1 MKAHII
7 AITNQK
13 GGVGKTT
20 TAINLAA
27 ALGRL
32 GKKILLLDFDP
43 QANSTSGIGIKQSD
57 INKDIFDVLINDCN
71 IIHAV
76 HTSTTT
82 NVDVIPST
90 INLAGADLY
99 LMKKNLD
106 KKSILKH
113 KLEPLHDKYDY
124 ILIDCPPSL
133 GILNRNALSAA
144 HAAIIPVQSHYYA
157 LEGLTQLLSTIRL
170 VQKMFNKDLYIQ
182 GILITMFNRRTN
194 LSREVKQ
201 ELHKYFKERVY
212 KSIIPQNIHLAE
224 APSRGVSIFDY
235 KKHSKGASAYNRVA
249 REVVKQD
256 DK

>member
-1 MKAHII
+1 MKAKII

-20 TAINLAA
+20 TAINLSS

-43 QANSTSGIGIKQSD
+43 QANSTSGIGIKSEQ

-71 IIHAV
+71 IFDAIH
-76 HTSTTT
+76 SSSSE
-82 NVDVIPST
+82 NVEIIPAT
-90 INLAGADLY
+90 INLAGADLH

-106 KKSILKH
+106 QKSILKE
-113 KLEPLHDKYDY
+113 KLIPLHDKYDY

-133 GILNRNALSAA
+133 GLLNRNALSAA
-144 HAAIIPVQSHYYA
+144 HSAIIPVQAHYYA

-170 VQKMFNKDLYIQ
+170 VQKMFNKQLYIQ

-194 LSREVKQ
+194 LSKEVKN
-201 ELHKYFKERVY
+201 ELNKYFKERVY
-212 KSIIPQNIHLAE
+212 KSTIPQNIHLAE
-224 APSRGVSIFDY
+224 APSKGLSIFNY
-235 KKHSKGASAYNRVA
+235 KKHSKGATAYNRVA
-249 REVVKQD
+249 REVVKQND
-256 DK
+256 